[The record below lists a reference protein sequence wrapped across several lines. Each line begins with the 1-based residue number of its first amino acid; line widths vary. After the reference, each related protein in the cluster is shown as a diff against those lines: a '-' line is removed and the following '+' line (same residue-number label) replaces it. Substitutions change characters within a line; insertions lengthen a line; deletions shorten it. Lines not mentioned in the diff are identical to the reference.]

1 MPTRR
6 ALPLLLLLLVVLP
19 LRAQAAEV
27 LESATPDFGNV
38 SVRFTG
44 AALTLTFGANVLA
57 SLPLGVGRTALTLL
71 ADPVD
76 LPQARTHP
84 HRCVVAQ
91 LPARIGAACV
101 LADVARCRAHARRR
115 FSTMRRLTSTLWATR
130 RAMAR

>member
-6 ALPLLLLLLVVLP
+6 ALPLLLLVVVLP

-38 SVRFTG
+38 SVSYTG

-84 HRCVVAQ
+84 HRRIVASWLNFQ
-91 LPARIGAACV
+91 RVYAPRACSLTVRGAGRTQG
-101 LADVARCRAHARRR
+101 DDFRPRGD
-115 FSTMRRLTSTLWATR
+115 
-130 RAMAR
+130 